1 MKVLE
6 ILGEAEVAKP
16 KLDPNGNPLKTTDTI
31 EEPKL
36 GPDGKPLKITD
47 PNAKPKLGPDGKPL
61 KITDPNAK
69 PKLGPD
75 GKPLKIT
82 DPNQKPKSKSPATKN
97 WQQKIF
103 SEDAWMLLFHLG
115 NKVDWGKERVDN
127 TMISRLKRYYKSLIL
142 NPHFVTMESW
152 QLDVQLES
160 NLDIEGPYAEDVSSS
175 LTRKV
180 FAKLGITIGPSW
192 KLDRVKPKADATA
205 DYIEFWE
212 KHQMVMGAAAAP
224 LASLVSKDGKTT
236 DYQTG
241 LIPNSGTPLGD
252 DEAASIAAKIFVPSE
267 SSWLNSLKDWG
278 PWSSGENEFNVL
290 LAVRSIK
297 YPDHFKEV
305 DIHFKRQSKG
315 PDLLSALKQMTMT
328 DANRKTLDQH
338 LQSLGL
344 SGTNKKDPNNW
355 TKRGRNELIKVYKVE
370 NNKTVIHEDFLNFQR
385 ELHEKFKEIYPDEY
399 GWTGYGTKKK
409 LSMVAIIDNKFFK
422 SAAKEAEANGGE
434 LSVARLIRMW
444 RKQSLRLILSSYKSN
459 NKK

>member
-31 EEPKL
+31 
-36 GPDGKPLKITD
+36 
-47 PNAKPKLGPDGKPL
+47 AKPKLGPDGKPL

-192 KLDRVKPKADATA
+192 RLKDAELGSNVTESYRTFWGRHLQVMRGTA
-205 DYIEFWE
+205 TS
-212 KHQMVMGAAAAP
+212 QAP
-224 LASLVSKDGKTT
+224 LSMSSNPSD
-236 DYQTG
+236 
-241 LIPNSGTPLGD
+241 SMPLTKQDFGD
-252 DEAASIAAKIFVPSE
+252 IAALDNAEAVNIAATIKKYIPPTPVDFIA
-267 SSWLNSLKDWG
+267 WIKDRFWNPG
-278 PWSSGENEFNVL
+278 ANAYDL
-290 LAVRSIK
+290 IKAVESIK
-297 YPDHFKEV
+297 HPKHFAQVSVEFKVLTKV
-305 DIHFKRQSKG
+305 D
-315 PDLLSALKQMTMT
+315 LMSALKKI
-328 DANRKTLDQH
+328 DIDDGKRKQLDNW
-338 LQSLGL
+338 LRYLNL
-344 SGTNKKDPNNW
+344 PGTSEKDPNNW
-355 TKRGRNELIKVYKVE
+355 SNESRDKKIEIVVMDE
-370 NNKTVIHEDFLNFQR
+370 NNKWKDNGELKKFIISFDEDFKTHYKDAYN
-385 ELHEKFKEIYPDEY
+385 
-399 GWTGYGTKKK
+399 WTQDGGQQSHIIWSQSTA
-409 LSMVAIIDNKFFK
+409 VACR
-422 SAAKEAEANGGE
+422 KEAKKNKGS
-434 LSVARLIRMW
+434 LTVAQIIYFYNKIYL
-444 RKQSLRLILSSYKSN
+444 KNILSSYNSSKY
-459 NKK
+459 

>member
-31 EEPKL
+31 EKPKL
-36 GPDGKPLKITD
+36 DPNGNPLKTTD
-47 PNAKPKLGPDGKPL
+47 TIAKPKLGPDGKPL

-192 KLDRVKPKADATA
+192 RLKDAELGSNVTESYRTFWGRHLQVMRGTA
-205 DYIEFWE
+205 TS
-212 KHQMVMGAAAAP
+212 QAP
-224 LASLVSKDGKTT
+224 LSMSSNPSD
-236 DYQTG
+236 
-241 LIPNSGTPLGD
+241 SMPLTKQDFGD
-252 DEAASIAAKIFVPSE
+252 IADLDKAEAVNIAATIKKYIPPTPVDFIA
-267 SSWLNSLKDWG
+267 WIKDRFWNPG
-278 PWSSGENEFNVL
+278 ANAYDL
-290 LAVRSIK
+290 IKAVESIK
-297 YPDHFKEV
+297 HPKHFAQVSVEFKVLTDV
-305 DIHFKRQSKG
+305 D
-315 PDLLSALKQMTMT
+315 LMSALKKI
-328 DANRKTLDQH
+328 DIDDGKRKQLDNW
-338 LQSLGL
+338 LRYLNL
-344 SGTNKKDPNNW
+344 PGTSEKDPNNW
-355 TKRGRNELIKVYKVE
+355 SNESRDKKIEIVVMDE
-370 NNKTVIHEDFLNFQR
+370 NNKWKDNGELKKFIISFDEDFKTHYKDAYN
-385 ELHEKFKEIYPDEY
+385 
-399 GWTGYGTKKK
+399 WTQDGGQQSHIIWSQSTA
-409 LSMVAIIDNKFFK
+409 VACR
-422 SAAKEAEANGGE
+422 KEAKKNKGS
-434 LSVARLIRMW
+434 LTVAQIIYFYNKIYL
-444 RKQSLRLILSSYKSN
+444 KNILSSYNSLK
-459 NKK
+459 

>member
-31 EEPKL
+31 
-36 GPDGKPLKITD
+36 
-47 PNAKPKLGPDGKPL
+47 
-61 KITDPNAK
+61 AK

-192 KLDRVKPKADATA
+192 RLKDAELGSNVTESYRTFWGRHLQVMRGTA
-205 DYIEFWE
+205 TS
-212 KHQMVMGAAAAP
+212 QAP
-224 LASLVSKDGKTT
+224 LSMSSNPSD
-236 DYQTG
+236 
-241 LIPNSGTPLGD
+241 SMPLTKQDFGD
-252 DEAASIAAKIFVPSE
+252 IADLDKAEAVNIAATIKKYIPPTPVDFIA
-267 SSWLNSLKDWG
+267 WIKDRFWNPG
-278 PWSSGENEFNVL
+278 ANAYDL
-290 LAVRSIK
+290 IKAVESIK
-297 YPDHFKEV
+297 HPKHFAQVSVEFKVLTKV
-305 DIHFKRQSKG
+305 D
-315 PDLLSALKQMTMT
+315 LMSALKKI
-328 DANRKTLDQH
+328 DIDDGKRKQLDNW
-338 LQSLGL
+338 LRYLNL
-344 SGTNKKDPNNW
+344 PGTSEKDPNNW
-355 TKRGRNELIKVYKVE
+355 SNESRDKKIEIVVMDE
-370 NNKTVIHEDFLNFQR
+370 NNKWKDNGELKKFIISFDEDFKTHYKDAYN
-385 ELHEKFKEIYPDEY
+385 
-399 GWTGYGTKKK
+399 WTQDGGQQSHIIWSQSTA
-409 LSMVAIIDNKFFK
+409 VACR
-422 SAAKEAEANGGE
+422 KEAKKNKGS
-434 LSVARLIRMW
+434 LTVAQIIYFYNKIYL
-444 RKQSLRLILSSYKSN
+444 KNILSSYNSSKY
-459 NKK
+459 

>member
-31 EEPKL
+31 E
-36 GPDGKPLKITD
+36 
-47 PNAKPKLGPDGKPL
+47 KPKLDPNGNPL
-61 KITDPNAK
+61 KTTDTIAK

-192 KLDRVKPKADATA
+192 RLKDAELGSNVTESYRTFWGRHLQVMRGTA
-205 DYIEFWE
+205 TS
-212 KHQMVMGAAAAP
+212 QAP
-224 LASLVSKDGKTT
+224 LSMSSNPSD
-236 DYQTG
+236 
-241 LIPNSGTPLGD
+241 SMPLTKQDFGD
-252 DEAASIAAKIFVPSE
+252 IADLDKAEAVNIAATIKKYIPPTPVDFIA
-267 SSWLNSLKDWG
+267 WIKDRFWNPG
-278 PWSSGENEFNVL
+278 ANAYDL
-290 LAVRSIK
+290 IKAVESIK
-297 YPDHFKEV
+297 HPKHFAQVSVEFKVLTKV
-305 DIHFKRQSKG
+305 D
-315 PDLLSALKQMTMT
+315 LMSALKKI
-328 DANRKTLDQH
+328 DIDDGKRKQLDNW
-338 LQSLGL
+338 LRYLNL
-344 SGTNKKDPNNW
+344 PGTSEKDPNNW
-355 TKRGRNELIKVYKVE
+355 SNESRDKKIEIVVMDE
-370 NNKTVIHEDFLNFQR
+370 NNKWKDNGELKKFIISFDEDFKTHYKDAYN
-385 ELHEKFKEIYPDEY
+385 
-399 GWTGYGTKKK
+399 WTQDGGQQSHIIWSQSTA
-409 LSMVAIIDNKFFK
+409 VACR
-422 SAAKEAEANGGE
+422 KEAKKNKGS
-434 LSVARLIRMW
+434 LTVAQIIYFYNKIYL
-444 RKQSLRLILSSYKSN
+444 KNILSSYNSSKY
-459 NKK
+459 

>member
-61 KITDPNAK
+61 KITDPNQK
-69 PKLGPD
+69 QKL
-75 GKPLKIT
+75 
-82 DPNQKPKSKSPATKN
+82 KN
-97 WQQKIF
+97 EDQAPWRQKIF
-103 SEDAWMLLFHLG
+103 SKDAWMLLFHLG
-115 NKVDWGKERVDN
+115 NKVYWYTWKDTAVLKGELERN
-127 TMISRLKRYYKSLIL
+127 YKSLIL
-142 NPHFVTMESW
+142 NPNFPGMHSW

-160 NLDIEGPYAEDVSSS
+160 NLHIKGPAAEDVASS

-385 ELHEKFKEIYPDEY
+385 ELHEKFKEIYPNEY